1 LLAKG
6 IQLKDGKDG
15 TSYTL
20 KSWENYSS
28 FHLYF
33 SSVYTKPFFHH
44 YCLQAAGFT
53 LLVRSIA

>member
-28 FHLYF
+28 FHL
-33 SSVYTKPFFHH
+33 
-44 YCLQAAGFT
+44 
-53 LLVRSIA
+53 